1 MKAFSRVVI
10 VALIIENISE
20 DVVLAESKRLVLA
33 RRIHD
38 PQNHIAIVFKQWE
51 CGEKVGE
58 RARNECTP
66 SAYSKRCV

>member
-10 VALIIENISE
+10 VPFIIENISE
-20 DVVLAESKRLVLA
+20 DVVFAESKRLVLA

-38 PQNHIAIVFKQWE
+38 PQNHITIALKQGKG
-51 CGEKVGE
+51 GEKVREG
-58 RARNECTP
+58 ARFEWTP